1 MQDNNVCV
9 GYARLALDIYNDR
22 VKTAQTE
29 CDYQDEYYDNH
40 MLYYRVCMERL
51 TGLQKRKHLLIRD
64 NNSALVEKSA
74 GADCIK
80 WKGMV

>member
-1 MQDNNVCV
+1 
-9 GYARLALDIYNDR
+9 
-22 VKTAQTE
+22 
-29 CDYQDEYYDNH
+29 
-40 MLYYRVCMERL
+40 MERL